1 MFFIIPQVSLIH
13 AERVFIPE
21 NQICVYLRHQ
31 REYIFLDEGIRIN
44 LSDGFCE
51 L

>member
-1 MFFIIPQVSLIH
+1 MALIH
-13 AERVFIPE
+13 AERVKIPK
-21 NQICVYLRHQ
+21 NHICVYLRLPW
-31 REYIFLDEGIRIN
+31 EYIFLDEGIRIN